1 MEVSMRDGRYY
12 QAVLGVLF
20 VAVVGTVGWM
30 AWSDWNEGQIAARM
44 QEYES
49 QRLRVEALTHDVGRL
64 EQALNIEWGH
74 LPYDKAAEVYGV
86 NLIEDWEATPKPDE
100 LERRVSAFFKYLDGR
115 SYIRAYNLK
124 AGVYNQYLAAMEAL
138 SLSPPKLG
146 PTASLQ
152 EMKRNIAYFSR
163 VLGKQR
169 LHLVADVLQEESD
182 LIEPTLHV
190 FFQWYAGAGRSDF
203 LKGRPSLDT
212 AYAYASYLVET
223 FGGQSYL
230 MRRESRTRLLMT
242 YYCIL
247 VLDHANDHKHNPYGV
262 DIRPLIAA
270 AARDMLTQ
278 KGLTYQKLYVADL
291 DRLAR
296 KYRM

>member
-1 MEVSMRDGRYY
+1 MRDGRYY

-20 VAVVGTVGWM
+20 VAVIGTVGWI
-30 AWSDWNEGQIAARM
+30 AWSDYKEGLISARM
-44 QEYES
+44 QEHEL
-49 QRLRVEALTHDVGRL
+49 QRVRVQALTDKASRL
-64 EQALNIEWGH
+64 EQELKIEWGH
-74 LPYDKAAEVYGV
+74 LPDGKAAEVYGA
-86 NLIEDWEATPKPDE
+86 NLIEDWEATPKLDE
-100 LERRVSAFFKYLDGR
+100 VERRVSAFFKYLDGR
-115 SYIRAYNLK
+115 SYIRAYHLK

-146 PTASLQ
+146 HTASLQ
-152 EMKRNIAYFSR
+152 EMKRNIAYFNR
-163 VLGKQR
+163 VLGKKR
-169 LHLVADVLQEESD
+169 LHLVVDVLQQETE

-190 FFQWYAGAGRSDF
+190 FFQWYVGGGEPEI

-230 MRRESRTRLLMT
+230 LRRESRTRLLMT

-247 VLDHANDHKHNPYGV
+247 VLDHANDHKYNPYGV

-278 KGLTYQKLYVADL
+278 KGLTYQKQYVADL

>member
-1 MEVSMRDGRYY
+1 MRDGRYY
-12 QAVLGVLF
+12 QPILGVLF
-20 VAVVGTVGWM
+20 VAVVGAVGWM
-30 AWSDWNEGQIAARM
+30 AWSGWDEGRIAARM

-49 QRLRVEALTHDVGRL
+49 QRLRVEALTDKVRSL
-64 EQALNIEWGH
+64 EREIDLEWGH
-74 LPYDKAAEVYGV
+74 LPEDKAAEVYGA
-86 NLIEDWEATPKPDE
+86 NLTEDWETTPNVDE
-100 LERRVSAFFKYLDGR
+100 VERRVSAFFKYLDGR

-124 AGVYNQYLAAMEAL
+124 AGVYNQYLAAIEAL

-146 PTASLQ
+146 QTASLQ
-152 EMKRNIAYFSR
+152 EMKRNIAYFNR
-163 VLGKQR
+163 VLGKKR
-169 LHLVADVLQEESD
+169 LQLVADVLQQEAE

-190 FFQWYAGAGRSDF
+190 FFQWYVGPGRSDL

-230 MRRESRTRLLMT
+230 LRRESRTRVLMT

-247 VLDHANDHKHNPYGV
+247 VLDHANDHKYNPYGV

-270 AARDMLTQ
+270 TARDMLTQ
-278 KGLTYQKLYVADL
+278 KGLTYRKQYIADL